1 MLEEH
6 LQVARSFIQDLQA
19 KTPSIPGADFET
31 VLRTT
36 DFTLPEA
43 PLTTPAT
50 VNGSTQPRLASMMIG
65 WDRIMRTTPWAT
77 SFYGASSEISF
88 ILRTLELFQ
97 RHDETLHPERFA
109 VVADL
114 FNLPV
119 PTRIALDPLPTT
131 PLPSRNTALLL
142 VDSLFSR
149 CHPLLTF
156 LDEKELLETVELT
169 YELVPSPTAAANR
182 FLPLLHFAFSLG
194 YLFQLQYHRDNG
206 CKSVL
211 GEAAKHFRAGH
222 DLMDFTYNNDLTSL
236 QSLLCA
242 IVFLFS
248 TCRVTS
254 AHPLIGIAC
263 SMVLRQ
269 GLHSSVTES
278 IHLSIQEHK
287 ARTLILAAVLKLD
300 IYASLILGLPP
311 FIQRDMVD
319 LSPITHLMS
328 MSEKDR
334 DFETAIS
341 LKQLS
346 LLDITWSSRRTVFT
360 KEYTTDTNAESI
372 DIKHFED
379 AERDLREWKES
390 LSPLLAQLD
399 DSKKHTM

>member
-1 MLEEH
+1 
-6 LQVARSFIQDLQA
+6 
-19 KTPSIPGADFET
+19 
-31 VLRTT
+31 
-36 DFTLPEA
+36 
-43 PLTTPAT
+43 
-50 VNGSTQPRLASMMIG
+50 
-65 WDRIMRTTPWAT
+65 
-77 SFYGASSEISF
+77 
-88 ILRTLELFQ
+88 
-97 RHDETLHPERFA
+97 
-109 VVADL
+109 
-114 FNLPV
+114 
-119 PTRIALDPLPTT
+119 
-131 PLPSRNTALLL
+131 
-142 VDSLFSR
+142 
-149 CHPLLTF
+149 
-156 LDEKELLETVELT
+156 
-169 YELVPSPTAAANR
+169 
-182 FLPLLHFAFSLG
+182 
-194 YLFQLQYHRDNG
+194 
-206 CKSVL
+206 
-211 GEAAKHFRAGH
+211 
-222 DLMDFTYNNDLTSL
+222 
-236 QSLLCA
+236 
-242 IVFLFS
+242 
-248 TCRVTS
+248 
-254 AHPLIGIAC
+254 
-263 SMVLRQ
+263 MVLRQ